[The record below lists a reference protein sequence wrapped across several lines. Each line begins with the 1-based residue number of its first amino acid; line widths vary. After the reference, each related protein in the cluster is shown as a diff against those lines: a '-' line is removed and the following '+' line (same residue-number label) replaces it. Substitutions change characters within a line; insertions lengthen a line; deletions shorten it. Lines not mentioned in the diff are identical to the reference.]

1 MSKAPIARTL
11 LLPALVVVFAALFV
25 RSYSL
30 PPAPDRRGGTTILL
44 TYPNRPFFGSP
55 RADCLGAPEDSPVIA
70 CLVGSMNR
78 ARAEGIP
85 LLALPFS
92 PTCYG
97 WSEKIA
103 LLGRDEATGRAQV
116 ARIARFGW

>member
-1 MSKAPIARTL
+1 MRKAFL
-11 LLPALVVVFAALFV
+11 VPALMVLCPVLFV

-44 TYPNRPFFGSP
+44 TLPNRPLFGSP
-55 RADCLGAPEDSPVIA
+55 RADCLGTPENDPVIA
-70 CLVGSMNR
+70 CLIASVNASRN
-78 ARAEGIP
+78 EGIT
-85 LLALPFS
+85 LLSLPFS

-97 WSEKIA
+97 LSERIA
-103 LLGRDEATGRAQV
+103 LLGRDEAAGRAQV